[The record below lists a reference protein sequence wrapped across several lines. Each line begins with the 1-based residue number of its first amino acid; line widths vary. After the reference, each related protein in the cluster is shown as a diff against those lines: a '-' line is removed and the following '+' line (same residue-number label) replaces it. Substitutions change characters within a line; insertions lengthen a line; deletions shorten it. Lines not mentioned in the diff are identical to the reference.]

1 MSYLQ
6 FEEIGRSESGTI
18 VIAVRDRAGGE
29 LGLIRW
35 YGPWR
40 KYTFE
45 PRADTVFDAACLRE
59 IADRCEL
66 YTERHRA
73 PPKGVAR

>member
-6 FEEIGRSESGTI
+6 FEERRSESGKTN
-18 VIAVRDRAGGE
+18 VLAVRDRAGGE

-45 PRADTVFDAACLRE
+45 PQADTVFDAACLRE

-66 YTERHRA
+66 YTKLHRA
-73 PPKGVAR
+73 PPTGVVR